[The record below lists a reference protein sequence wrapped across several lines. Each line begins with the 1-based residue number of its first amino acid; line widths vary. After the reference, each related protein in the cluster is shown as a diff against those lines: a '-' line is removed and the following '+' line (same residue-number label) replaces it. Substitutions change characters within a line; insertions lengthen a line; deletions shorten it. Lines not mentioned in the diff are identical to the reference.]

1 MVASWGKRRVPV
13 GSGMGSRNALRLD
26 HLASFPYLSLLPNC
40 ICNAVRYLMLNLLIP
55 HVTVIMSFPTF
66 HIIECQWPHQ
76 QNSRCQLSFG
86 RLAHQEAKYWQNVF
100 CYCCAF
106 TYLLLPVFSGIC
118 HVGNG
123 CQVIPTALNV
133 VWLSHGNVLFYAA
146 FLPIDYYKY
155 DFLLSHTV

>member
-1 MVASWGKRRVPV
+1 MVASWGKRRVTV
-13 GSGMGSRNALRLD
+13 GSGMGSGNTLRLD

-86 RLAHQEAKYWQNVF
+86 RMAHQEAKYWQALASECLLLLLCFYIFVAASF
-100 CYCCAF
+100 LWYLSCWEWVSGDSHCLKCSLIITWKCPVLLCIF
-106 TYLLLPVFSGIC
+106 TYRLL
-118 HVGNG
+118 
-123 CQVIPTALNV
+123 
-133 VWLSHGNVLFYAA
+133 
-146 FLPIDYYKY
+146 
-155 DFLLSHTV
+155 